1 MLINVS
7 KVSYFDP
14 WDLLTNAA
22 NLIGL
27 RDILFFIL
35 LFGLMRHCSLS
46 KNFWRTK
53 GKNQYVRP
61 MKDGICAAVALFFVF
76 SCGDDK
82 APQQLSG
89 QFADAGC
96 PSGDCEPEG
105 YRIAQ
110 LELRDPHAFV
120 KFGLFCLD
128 VTDMVNSQI
137 SARFN
142 ADEIGDGYLDA
153 AVAMVFRP
161 LNLVGP
167 SAVNLHVAQCTA
179 PVEST
184 TCSSGEAQ
192 YDTYAMSQESGTCME
207 PVAGTT
213 SGFEPSIDIPTGG
226 CFATDPVDM
235 TITVADLDLDLKA
248 ARLAASF
255 SGQGSDLLTNGLMA
269 GFLPE
274 TAADNILLPDDLPI
288 IGGKAFSSVLPGGAG
303 SCGDDTRDIGPDGSL
318 GLSLIHI

>member
-128 VTDMVNSQI
+128 
-137 SARFN
+137 
-142 ADEIGDGYLDA
+142 
-153 AVAMVFRP
+153 AVSYTH
-161 LNLVGP
+161 LTL
-167 SAVNLHVAQCTA
+167 
-179 PVEST
+179 
-184 TCSSGEAQ
+184 
-192 YDTYAMSQESGTCME
+192 
-207 PVAGTT
+207 
-213 SGFEPSIDIPTGG
+213 PT
-226 CFATDPVDM
+226 
-235 TITVADLDLDLKA
+235 IY
-248 ARLAASF
+248 
-255 SGQGSDLLTNGLMA
+255 
-269 GFLPE
+269 
-274 TAADNILLPDDLPI
+274 
-288 IGGKAFSSVLPGGAG
+288 SV
-303 SCGDDTRDIGPDGSL
+303 
-318 GLSLIHI
+318 